1 MYLEIIF
8 RLMGK
13 LQEKPRN
20 SYKPFF
26 QTHSCFLSYS
36 CYSLPLY
43 MLTYTHIE
51 HFSFLHLLTVV
62 CSSLYHAIFFWI
74 YIGYPRFVSCPSNV
88 LSSQKWVSF
97 PPLCSSGRILSLKTS
112 VKASVKALSLTTWHF
127 WRGHAVYLV
136 AALKCGFASVSS
148 SLDSGCAFGK

>member
-43 MLTYTHIE
+43 MLTYTHTE

-88 LSSQKWVSF
+88 LSGQKWVSF
-97 PPLCSSGRILSLKTS
+97 PPLCLFIWKNSVFKDFCKGFYKGFVFNDLTFLKRTRCLSCSSPQ
-112 VKASVKALSLTTWHF
+112 VWF
-127 WRGHAVYLV
+127 
-136 AALKCGFASVSS
+136 C
-148 SLDSGCAFGK
+148 